1 MSERLW
7 GTYVLGVEP
16 ILVFEHDGALVLS
29 LAEVPPEFAARA
41 VPAADG
47 FRLEGGDLD
56 GASLA
61 FAEGDPC
68 PGGVLGGVL
77 GFERAP
83 EGYEPPSGRGLDAPP
98 LELDPDEET
107 RYERLLAELLESPDG
122 DWLEL
127 GEDRP
132 RWRFVEWLTRQEAVI
147 FHGSPE
153 PDIDVFAPVR
163 SSIEVMDHAGKGNL
177 AAVYGTP
184 VGLWALW
191 FAVLDRARLRGTIRN
206 GVQRW
211 TDREGRTLDLYFF
224 SVDHSHVGDDIWRS
238 GTLYL
243 LPRDAF
249 RPSPFFP
256 GGPDSNEWAS
266 PKEVRPLKRLAVDPE
281 DFPFRDRV
289 GGHDDSELIRG
300 EEISD
305 VVFDR
310 VRRASRVP
318 GGFDLALEWDEEV
331 AAVLDEYL
339 ALTRKYMPDVDRR
352 LVGSTLEIRGP
363 AGFLQ
368 SFEKSLERRGIV
380 VSEPD
385 GVSPSPRWP

>member
-1 MSERLW
+1 VSERLW
-7 GTYVLGVEP
+7 GTYLLGVEP
-16 ILVFEHDGALVLS
+16 IFVSEHDGAIVLS
-29 LAEVPPEFAARA
+29 LAEVPPDFAARV
-41 VPAADG
+41 VPAAEG
-47 FRLEGGDLD
+47 FRLEGGDFE
-56 GASLA
+56 GVSLV

-83 EGYEPPSGRGLDAPP
+83 EGYEPPGGRGLEAPP

-107 RYERLLAELLESPDG
+107 RYERLLADMLESPDG
-122 DWLEL
+122 DWLDL
-127 GEDRP
+127 GDGP
-132 RWRFVEWLTRQEAVI
+132 RWSFVEWLTRQEAVI
-147 FHGSPE
+147 FHGSPKA
-153 PDIDVFAPVR
+153 DIDRFVPVR
-163 SSIEVMDHAGKGNL
+163 NSVEVMDRGGKGNL

-191 FAVLDRARLRGTIRN
+191 FAVIDRSGLRGSIRN

-211 TDREGRTLDLYFF
+211 TDREGRALDLYFF
-224 SVDHSHVGDDIWRS
+224 SVDHSHVGGDIWRS

-266 PKEVRPLKRLAVDPE
+266 PDEVRPLKRLAVDPE

-289 GGHDDSELIRG
+289 GGHDDSELIRA

-310 VRRASRVP
+310 VRGASRVP
-318 GGFDLALEWDEEV
+318 GGIDLALEWDDEL
-331 AAVLDEYL
+331 AAVFDEYL
-339 ALTRKYMPDVDRR
+339 SLARKYLPDVERR
-352 LVGSTLEIRGP
+352 LVDSTLGIRGP

-368 SFEKSLERRGIV
+368 SLEKSLERRGIEV
-380 VSEPD
+380 ESA
-385 GVSPSPRWP
+385 

>member
-1 MSERLW
+1 
-7 GTYVLGVEP
+7 
-16 ILVFEHDGALVLS
+16 
-29 LAEVPPEFAARA
+29 VP
-41 VPAADG
+41 VADG
-47 FRLEGGDLD
+47 FRLEGGDFE
-56 GASLA
+56 GVSLS

-83 EGYEPPSGRGLDAPP
+83 DGYELPGGRGLAAPP
-98 LELDPDEET
+98 LQLDADEET
-107 RYERLLAELLESPDG
+107 RYERLLGELLESQDG
-122 DWLEL
+122 DWLDL
-127 GEDRP
+127 GDDRP
-132 RWRFVEWLTRQEAVI
+132 RWRFVEWLTRQRAVI
-147 FHGSPE
+147 FHGSPK
-153 PDIDVFAPVR
+153 PDIDVFVPVR
-163 SSIEVMDHAGKGNL
+163 SSVEVMDHAGKGNL

-191 FAVLDRARLRGTIRN
+191 FAVIDRSQLRGTIRN

-211 TDREGRTLDLYFF
+211 TDREGRAVDLYFF
-224 SVDHSHVGDDIWRS
+224 SVDHSHVGGDIWRS

-243 LPRDAF
+243 LPREPF
-249 RPSPFFP
+249 RPSPYFP

-266 PKEVRPLKRLAVDPE
+266 PEEVRPLKRLAVDPE

-305 VVFDR
+305 VVFE
-310 VRRASRVP
+310 RARGATRVP
-318 GGFDLALEWDEEV
+318 GGIDVVLEWDDEL
-331 AAVLDEYL
+331 AAVFDEYL
-339 ALTRKYMPDVDRR
+339 ALSRKYLPDVERT

-368 SFEKSLERRGIV
+368 SFEHSLAKRGIDV
-380 VSEPD
+380 ESA
-385 GVSPSPRWP
+385 